1 GLIAYTS
8 PHNKGMIRL
17 FHKQPYKITT
27 EKNDDMLILTC
38 LFNEPKEDGND
49 DGGKALGEAILSM
62 G

>member
-1 GLIAYTS
+1 
-8 PHNKGMIRL
+8 MIRL

-62 G
+62 GAGT